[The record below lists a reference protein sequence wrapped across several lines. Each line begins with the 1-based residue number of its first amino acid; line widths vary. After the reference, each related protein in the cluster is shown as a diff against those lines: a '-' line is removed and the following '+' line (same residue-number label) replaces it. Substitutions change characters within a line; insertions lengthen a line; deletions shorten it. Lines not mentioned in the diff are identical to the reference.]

1 MTNALLYYG
10 PPGTGKT
17 QNISNLIRD
26 AIEEGIPPERI
37 ACVAFTRKA
46 AAESRERVCKDWGL
60 TEDMLP
66 YFQTLHSMAFHTGGY
81 KSSDLIGQKDLEEIG
96 DHVGLSFSAKN
107 ATGVDNDFDMLG
119 ISDGDIYLNIHHL
132 ARSKKI
138 DLGQVY
144 ADVGNYEIYWPQ
156 LERLVIS
163 YKNFKA
169 VRGKIDFTDMIEEFV
184 KRDEP
189 LAIDALFVDEA
200 QDLSTLQW
208 EMIKVLRK
216 TPRIQVFTGDD
227 DQAIMGFQG
236 ADVEAFQNCAT
247 NKKVLTQSF
256 RVPEKPF
263 EVAQGIV
270 QRIEGRA
277 PKAWSPTEKP
287 GSVHWHNHIYD
298 VPLEE
303 GEWCL
308 LARTNNIASHYAK
321 RLREE
326 GWVYSRFG
334 HPSIPVKMYEAIL
347 SWETWTKGNP
357 LNISQIKNV
366 YTFMKAQAGYRKGF
380 GPRSKSF
387 LNREED
393 VMFSMEQAYAELG
406 LYVMQGRWHEVL
418 GKIDSET
425 KNYVL
430 NALRRGDN
438 VKHPRIKISTI
449 HSMKG
454 GECDNVI
461 VIPDLSSA
469 AYREYQKIPAT
480 EHRVFYVAVTRT
492 KQTLHLLEP
501 FADSR
506 RFYEI

>member
-26 AIEEGIPPERI
+26 AIEEGVPPERI
-37 ACVAFTRKA
+37 ACVSFTRKA
-46 AAESRERVCKDWGL
+46 ASESRERVCRDWGL

-156 LERLVIS
+156 LEQLVIS
-163 YKNFKA
+163 YKNFKE
-169 VRGKIDFTDMIEEFV
+169 VRGKVDFTDMIEEFV

-189 LAIDALFVDEA
+189 LDIDALFVDEA

-236 ADVEAFQNCAT
+236 ADVHAFQNCAP
-247 NKKVLTQSF
+247 NKQVLTKSY
-256 RVPEKPF
+256 RVPQKPF
-263 EVAQGIV
+263 EIAQAIV

-277 PKAWSPTEKP
+277 PKVWHPTEHS
-287 GSVHWHNHIYD
+287 GSVRWHNSIYS
-298 VPLEE
+298 VPLET

-308 LARTNNIASHYAK
+308 LARTNKIASHYAK
-321 RLREE
+321 HLREE

-334 HPSIPVKMYEAIL
+334 HPSIPPKMYDAIL
-347 SWETWTKGNP
+347 SWENWTKGHS
-357 LNISQIKNV
+357 LGIDQIKNI
-366 YTFMKAQAGYRKGF
+366 YTYMDANVGYRKGS
-380 GPRSKSF
+380 GPRSKTF

-393 VMFSMEQAYAELG
+393 VMFSMDQAHSELG
-406 LYVMQGRWHEVL
+406 LCITEGRWHEVL
-418 GKIDSET
+418 GKIDDET
-425 KNYVL
+425 RHYVL

-461 VIPDLSSA
+461 VIPDLSPA
-469 AYREYQKIPAT
+469 AYKEYRKTPET

-492 KQTLHLLEP
+492 KKALHLLEP
-501 FADSR
+501 FTESKR
-506 RFYEI
+506 YYEI